1 MLFMNADIFSKT
13 YGISIEEGERWHEIR
28 SKVQQDMMRPK
39 SATFYLDKIQ
49 GISDEFVDHIRRQ
62 RNPETSEV
70 CFLPHS
76 YLHQTMG

>member
-49 GISDEFVDHIRRQ
+49 AISDEFVQYIRRK
-62 RNPETSEV
+62 RNPENFQV
-70 CFLPHS
+70 H
-76 YLHQTMG
+76 